1 MRNTYEKWG
10 KLVCVYTYIHI
21 FVKKKKKRKKKK
33 KKKRKKES
41 KQTNV
46 QAKTFFLFY
55 NRKKHDFVKVK
66 KS

>member
-33 KKKRKKES
+33 RKKE
-41 KQTNV
+41 
-46 QAKTFFLFY
+46 
-55 NRKKHDFVKVK
+55 RKKANRQTYRRKLFFCFIIEKNMT
-66 KS
+66 S